1 MDNISVFLGAARYEF
16 WMQLRR
22 RAIWFVPALFG
33 VLLLPLW
40 YLFESCD
47 LHGCLQHQHE
57 GGPLVQVP
65 PAPADAVLQW
75 AQFAAILLP
84 LGAGLVL
91 ADRLARDRQHHVD
104 EVFETA
110 SGALG
115 SRLFGKYLGSTVAT
129 LIPIAVFYSLVILYI
144 LSQAP
149 RAGLVPL
156 AAAAFVAVLAPAVLF
171 AGGLSVALPALVRVP
186 VYQFL
191 FIVYWFEA
199 NLMSPKIGLPSLTTT
214 WLNATGP
221 WAQAGFFHF
230 QWLFLTLNAG
240 PAQALGS
247 IAALVGIGILAL
259 LAAWVYLRAA
269 QAQG

>member
-1 MDNISVFLGAARYEF
+1 
-16 WMQLRR
+16 
-22 RAIWFVPALFG
+22 FG

-47 LHGCLQHQHE
+47 VHGCLQHQHE

-65 PAPADAVLQW
+65 PAPAAAVLQW

-91 ADRLARDRQHHVD
+91 ADRLVRDRQQHVD

-110 SGALG
+110 CGALG

-129 LIPIAVFYSLVILYI
+129 LIPIAVCYSLVILYI
-144 LSQAP
+144 ETQAP
-149 RAGLVPL
+149 RGSLIPL
-156 AAAAFVAVLAPAVLF
+156 AAAAFLAVMVPAVLF

-191 FIVYWFEA
+191 F
-199 NLMSPKIGLPSLTTT
+199 
-214 WLNATGP
+214 
-221 WAQAGFFHF
+221 
-230 QWLFLTLNAG
+230 
-240 PAQALGS
+240 
-247 IAALVGIGILAL
+247 
-259 LAAWVYLRAA
+259 
-269 QAQG
+269 